1 MTIGFLPGRRSA
13 GLVVGVIDHQSGVDV
28 NVQPTLGGGGSGPPG
43 RRPRPGP
50 RCPHPRQV
58 GGIDALIDQPPHGGR
73 RRLRAE
79 HMLTIAA
86 QLTNCVD
93 AVRSVGDRGRQI
105 GEHVPGRI
113 HPRAVVGVGQRGGD
127 LRRQPSAVRELAQ
140 HAHPGMRHDTMTV
153 GGHFHP
159 RCQRHILHSRSAF
172 P

>member
-28 NVQPTLGGGGSGPPG
+28 NVQPTLGGGGSDPPG
-43 RRPRPGP
+43 RRPR
-50 RCPHPRQV
+50 PRQV

-79 HMLTIAA
+79 HMLTLAA

-93 AVRSVGDRGRQI
+93 AVRAVGGRGRQI
-105 GEHVPGRI
+105 GQHVPGRI
-113 HPRAVVGVGQRGGD
+113 HPRAPVSVSQRGGD
-127 LRRQPSAVRELAQ
+127 LRGQPRAVRELAQ